1 MITLRQPSRLFAVLA
16 LLFTVA
22 LPSLAAAEKAT
33 PNDVARMLAGM
44 APAATSPLATLTSER
59 SWQAHARVFDQ
70 AWKGLD
76 QRQISR
82 IRHWSET
89 NLPVRRP
96 VMFYM
101 FSGPDFLYA
110 NALLPG
116 ASTYVLSGLEPVGRI
131 PELSPTVRRSL
142 PQTLQSLRGSMN
154 SILNYSFF
162 KTKDMRVQ
170 LAGGTLNGTLP
181 VIYVFMA
188 RSGMTIHEVDLIKL
202 ANDGAVSVVGS
213 ADVATGARIAFSSGD
228 GPKQTLY
235 YFQTDLSNHGVK
247 NSGFLKCCELLGV
260 GDSLVKSASY
270 LMHSDS
276 FSTVREFLLTRSQ
289 VLLQDDSGVPI
300 RYFEQDDWNLR
311 PYGKYLG
318 PIALFAGQNQPQLGQ
333 LFRKSA
339 QRIDFGIGYRWR
351 SQESNLLLATKKS
364 QTAAQTSET
373 AAPGR

>member
-1 MITLRQPSRLFAVLA
+1 MMIPKQTTRLWAALA
-16 LLFTVA
+16 LLFVMA
-22 LPSLAAAEKAT
+22 MPLPASADKTA
-33 PNDVARMLAGM
+33 PDDVARVLAGM
-44 APAATSPLATLTSER
+44 MPAATSPLLPLTQER

-70 AWKGLD
+70 SWKGLD
-76 QRQISR
+76 QRQLSR
-82 IRHWSET
+82 IRNWSQAT
-89 NLPVRRP
+89 LTARRP

-131 PELSPTVRRSL
+131 PDLSPTVRRAL

-188 RSGMTIHEVDLIKL
+188 RSGMTIHEAELITL
-202 ANDGAVSVVGS
+202 AKDGSVAVVGLGE
-213 ADVATGARIAFSSGD
+213 AATGARISFSSAG

-247 NSGFLKCCELLGV
+247 TSGFLAFCEQLGM

-270 LMHSDS
+270 LMHLES
-276 FSTVREFLLTRSQ
+276 FSTVREFLLSRSQ
-289 VLLQDDSGVPI
+289 VLIQDDSGVPV
-300 RYFEQDDWNLR
+300 RHFQADDWDLR

-339 QRIDFGIGYRWR
+339 QRLDFGIGYRWR
-351 SQESNLLLATKKS
+351 SQESNLLVATKKN
-364 QTAAQTSET
+364 QTAVQTLET
-373 AAPGR
+373 VAPNR